1 MRRCMIVEMRVVIL
15 VDMIEMIEMVDMTDM
30 VEMIDMVDMT
40 VMIVMVIMIDMIEMI
55 EMTAMTILVTRI
67 AIVEASTT
75 TVIITIMIQRTR
87 TLRRRR
93 ISPNIVHKNPRSTT
107 QEIPFAPTPL
117 TAVIT
122 YAPSQS

>member
-1 MRRCMIVEMRVVIL
+1 MIVEMRVVIL
-15 VDMIEMIEMVDMTDM
+15 VDMIEMIEMIEMVDMID
-30 VEMIDMVDMT
+30 MIDMV
-40 VMIVMVIMIDMIEMI
+40 VMIEMI
-55 EMTAMTILVTRI
+55 DMTAMTILVTRI

-93 ISPNIVHKNPRSTT
+93 ISPNIIHKNPRSTT
-107 QEIPFAPTPL
+107 QGILFAPTL
-117 TAVIT
+117 LMAIIT

>member
-1 MRRCMIVEMRVVIL
+1 MIVEMRVVIL

-30 VEMIDMVDMT
+30 IDMV
-40 VMIVMVIMIDMIEMI
+40 VMIDMIDMI
-55 EMTAMTILVTRI
+55 DMTAMTILVTRI
-67 AIVEASTT
+67 AIVEASIT

-93 ISPNIVHKNPRSTT
+93 ISSNIIHKNPRSTT

>member
-15 VDMIEMIEMVDMTDM
+15 VDMIDM
-30 VEMIDMVDMT
+30 VVMID
-40 VMIVMVIMIDMIEMI
+40 MIDMIEMI
-55 EMTAMTILVTRI
+55 DMTDMIDMIDMTAMTILVTRI

-93 ISPNIVHKNPRSTT
+93 ISPNIVHKNPRSTA
-107 QEIPFAPTPL
+107 QEILFAPTL
-117 TAVIT
+117 LMAIIT

>member
-1 MRRCMIVEMRVVIL
+1 MIVEMRVVIL
-15 VDMIEMIEMVDMTDM
+15 VDMIEMIEMTDM
-30 VEMIDMVDMT
+30 IDMIDMV
-40 VMIVMVIMIDMIEMI
+40 VMIDMIEMI
-55 EMTAMTILVTRI
+55 DMTAMTILVTRI

-93 ISPNIVHKNPRSTT
+93 ISPNIVHKNPRSTA
-107 QEIPFAPTPL
+107 QGILFAPTL
-117 TAVIT
+117 LMAIIT

>member
-15 VDMIEMIEMVDMTDM
+15 VDMIEMIDMVDMID
-30 VEMIDMVDMT
+30 MIDMV
-40 VMIVMVIMIDMIEMI
+40 VMIEMI
-55 EMTAMTILVTRI
+55 EMIEMIDMTAMTILVTRI

-93 ISPNIVHKNPRSTT
+93 ISPNIVHKNPRSTA
-107 QEIPFAPTPL
+107 QGILFAPTL
-117 TAVIT
+117 LMAIIT

>member
-1 MRRCMIVEMRVVIL
+1 MIVEMRVVIL

-30 VEMIDMVDMT
+30 VEMIDMV
-40 VMIVMVIMIDMIEMI
+40 VMVDMIDMIEMI
-55 EMTAMTILVTRI
+55 VMTAMTILVTRI

-93 ISPNIVHKNPRSTT
+93 ISPNIIHKNPRSTT
-107 QEIPFAPTPL
+107 QEILFAPTLL

>member
-1 MRRCMIVEMRVVIL
+1 MIVEMRVVIL
-15 VDMIEMIEMVDMTDM
+15 VDMIEMIEMIDMTDMVDMTDM
-30 VEMIDMVDMT
+30 TDMVDM
-40 VMIVMVIMIDMIEMI
+40 VVMIDMIEMI
-55 EMTAMTILVTRI
+55 DMTAMTILVTRI

-93 ISPNIVHKNPRSTT
+93 ISPNIVHKNPRSTA

-117 TAVIT
+117 MAVIT

>member
-15 VDMIEMIEMVDMTDM
+15 VDMTDM
-30 VEMIDMVDMT
+30 VEMIDMTD
-40 VMIVMVIMIDMIEMI
+40 MIVMIEMI
-55 EMTAMTILVTRI
+55 EMIEMIDMIVMVVMIEMTILVTRI

-107 QEIPFAPTPL
+107 QGILFAPTL
-117 TAVIT
+117 LMAIIT

>member
-15 VDMIEMIEMVDMTDM
+15 VDMIEMIEMI
-30 VEMIDMVDMT
+30 EMID
-40 VMIVMVIMIDMIEMI
+40 
-55 EMTAMTILVTRI
+55 MTAMTILVTRI

-93 ISPNIVHKNPRSTT
+93 ISPNIIHKNPRSTT
-107 QEIPFAPTPL
+107 QGILFAPTL
-117 TAVIT
+117 LMAIIT